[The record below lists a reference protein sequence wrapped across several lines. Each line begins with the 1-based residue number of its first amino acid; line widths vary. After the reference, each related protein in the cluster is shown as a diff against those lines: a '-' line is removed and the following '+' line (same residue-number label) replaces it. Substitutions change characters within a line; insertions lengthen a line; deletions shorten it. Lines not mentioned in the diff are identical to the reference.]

1 MNYQSPNQ
9 TKSVWKT
16 TLVIV
21 AVLLIFAGLLWL
33 SVNFGTTKKLSSQG
47 RDDNVGSNH
56 YPHQSNTKPQ
66 TPHNDKPSYPIEST
80 TTTNANQ
87 PKREIPITNVS
98 PKVEYDPQTGNEIKG
113 TTYNSDGKTINYIGE
128 CDPQTGNIIKITL
141 YNSDGTKVIT
151 EYNPQTGNEIKYTSY
166 KSDGKTIKSISEYD
180 PQTGNIIK
188 GTSYNSDGKT
198 INYIGECDPQTGNI
212 IKSTLYNS
220 DGTKV
225 ITEYNPQT
233 GNEIK
238 YTSYK
243 SDGKT
248 IEYII
253 EYDPKTGKEIKKAP

>member
-87 PKREIPITNVS
+87 PKREIPNNNPNVEVR
-98 PKVEYDPQTGNEIKG
+98 PPNREENQVYRIQF
-113 TTYNSDGKTINYIGE
+113 
-128 CDPQTGNIIKITL
+128 
-141 YNSDGTKVIT
+141 
-151 EYNPQTGNEIKYTSY
+151 
-166 KSDGKTIKSISEYD
+166 
-180 PQTGNIIK
+180 
-188 GTSYNSDGKT
+188 
-198 INYIGECDPQTGNI
+198 
-212 IKSTLYNS
+212 
-220 DGTKV
+220 
-225 ITEYNPQT
+225 
-233 GNEIK
+233 
-238 YTSYK
+238 
-243 SDGKT
+243 
-248 IEYII
+248 
-253 EYDPKTGKEIKKAP
+253 